1 MLPQHTSS
9 SPLGRVGVG
18 LIKMFQHNF
27 DIVSWPI
34 WIALGIFCGSFF
46 IQLFYYLYFYLSALL
61 LKRKASKGNIHFQ
74 TAQPPV
80 SIIICAKNE
89 SKNLS
94 DFLPSILTQD
104 YPNYEVIVVNDGST
118 DESEIVLANFER
130 TYKHLYHTYI
140 PENVKVMSPKKLAL
154 TVGIKAAKYDY
165 LLFTDADCQTV
176 SDKWIANMMRNFTPK
191 TDFVLGYGAYEQKP
205 GFLSHLVSYDT
216 FFILLQYTG
225 FAYRGKPY
233 MGVGRNMAYRKQLFF
248 DRKGFASIL
257 HLQSG
262 DDDLFINKAATKTN
276 TAIEIDPDSTTIST
290 LSENFKNWFIQKER
304 HLSTASHY
312 KNQSKKLI
320 GIEVLSRG
328 LFYSSFV
335 ALLCTLQ
342 PTLLIIAGSLLLT
355 RYILQLVIINLSAK
369 HFNERPFYF
378 SILLFDILLPL
389 ISLFI
394 LSFNRI
400 TRKTKYKWK

>member
-1 MLPQHTSS
+1 MPQLSCSIVLLPVF
-9 SPLGRVGVG
+9 L
-18 LIKMFQHNF
+18 
-27 DIVSWPI
+27 
-34 WIALGIFCGSFF
+34 
-46 IQLFYYLYFYLSALL
+46 LSALL
-61 LKRKASKGNIHFQ
+61 LKRKANKGNIHFQ

-80 SIIICAKNE
+80 SVIICAKNE

-118 DESEIVLANFER
+118 DESEIVLANLER

-176 SDKWIANMMRNFTPK
+176 SDKWIANMMRNFSPE

-216 FFILLQYTG
+216 FFILLQYMG
-225 FAYRGKPY
+225 FAYRGKTY

-262 DDDLFINKAATKTN
+262 DDDLFINKAATKN
-276 TAIEIDPDSTTIST
+276 KYCHRNRPR
-290 LSENFKNWFIQKER
+290 Q
-304 HLSTASHY
+304 HY
-312 KNQSKKLI
+312 RFYPKRKL
-320 GIEVLSRG
+320 
-328 LFYSSFV
+328 
-335 ALLCTLQ
+335 
-342 PTLLIIAGSLLLT
+342 
-355 RYILQLVIINLSAK
+355 
-369 HFNERPFYF
+369 
-378 SILLFDILLPL
+378 
-389 ISLFI
+389 
-394 LSFNRI
+394 
-400 TRKTKYKWK
+400 